1 MFGKKKDSKKEST
14 KAEEKAV
21 VSEEKAT
28 DKAEE
33 KDVLVEETKSN
44 ETPDDDNDGE
54 GVSTQTV
61 AKAKKSEDGEV
72 TFRRPGHQKM
82 YDRLDPKSK
91 YAQNLVRR
99 HANK

>member
-1 MFGKKKDSKKEST
+1 MFGKKKDKKKDKKKEST

-21 VSEEKAT
+21 VAEEKAT

-33 KDVLVEETKSN
+33 KDILVEETKSN

-54 GVSTQTV
+54 GVSTQTA
-61 AKAKKSEDGEV
+61 AKV
-72 TFRRPGHQKM
+72 TFRSSGHQKL

-91 YAQNLVRR
+91 YAKNLVRR
-99 HANK
+99 HAK